1 MTHRTTQPEAVL
13 YFIGDQ
19 LLFEHRT
26 TDGAIVR
33 KCISPH
39 TARQAFT
46 HEPLDS
52 GWLSPRVVRW
62 GHNRVGPWCLQRYD
76 PDAYTIRLNPPLVH
90 PTTHAPMQELRVT
103 LPGFLFLGVKRT
115 YFLWAYRA
123 WAHEQTRLYHAPLPN
138 IHDDGH
144 ICFGS
149 ARAPLVSGH
158 TIADAWHVFWESRF
172 NKDLSRNRTHRH
184 ADNVLHLLAELHQP
198 TDTRRPF
205 PTRTLKATSL
215 DLAGLLGQLNQS
227 AETRDR

>member
-62 GHNRVGPWCLQRYD
+62 GHNHVGPWCLQRYD
-76 PDAYTIRLNPPLVH
+76 PDAYTIRLTP
-90 PTTHAPMQELRVT
+90 
-103 LPGFLFLGVKRT
+103 
-115 YFLWAYRA
+115 
-123 WAHEQTRLYHAPLPN
+123 
-138 IHDDGH
+138 
-144 ICFGS
+144 
-149 ARAPLVSGH
+149 PLVSGH
-158 TIADAWHVFWESRF
+158 TIADAWGLFWESRF
-172 NKDLSRNRTHRH
+172 NKDLSRNRTQRH
-184 ADNVLHLLAELHQP
+184 ADNVLRLLAELHQP
-198 TDTRRPF
+198 TDARRPF